1 MHETS
6 AMPVIDTCW
15 SRIGTRGDGSCAK
28 LQQYVRCLNCPVFA
42 QGAADILDAKPHSND
57 IVYGGL
63 RAMPEADHAQHAA
76 SRQSV
81 LIFRIGNEW
90 LALPSAVITEVAAEN
105 VIHSLPHQRN
115 AAVLGLTNI
124 RGMLVLC
131 ISLARLLHAQTA
143 TEQRNAA
150 RFVVVT
156 HDMQKVVFPV
166 DEIDGVERFDR
177 SAWLMPPSTLAQSS
191 TTYTQ
196 AILPW
201 KDRKVGLL
209 DPDLLFYTLKRSL
222 I

>member
-1 MHETS
+1 MHETP

-15 SRIGTRGDGSCAK
+15 SRIGSRGDGSCMK

-42 QGAADILDAKPHSND
+42 QGASDILDAKPHNND
-57 IVYGGL
+57 IVYGSL
-63 RAMPEADHAQHAA
+63 SAMQESDNAQPVA
-76 SRQSV
+76 RQSV
-81 LIFRIGNEW
+81 LIFRIGSEW
-90 LALPSAVITEVAAEN
+90 LALPTTSITEVVAEN

-115 AAVLGLTNI
+115 AAVLGLTNV

-131 ISLARLLHAQTA
+131 ISLERLLHTQVATA
-143 TEQRNAA
+143 QRNAS
-150 RFVVVT
+150 RFLVVT

-177 SAWLMPPSTLAQSS
+177 SDWLTPPSTLAQSS
-191 TTYTQ
+191 VTYTH

-201 KDRKVGLL
+201 RDRKVGLL
-209 DPDLLFYTLKRSL
+209 DTDLLFYTLKRSM